1 MESKENMRVL
11 FPTLP
16 RLYAL
21 VALQW
26 APQDDLSVSLPGK
39 IQECI
44 SRGDPVASPR
54 HLCRAESRD

>member
-1 MESKENMRVL
+1 MRVL

-26 APQDDLSVSLPGK
+26 APQDDLSVSYLAK
-39 IQECI
+39 
-44 SRGDPVASPR
+44 SRSASPGVIPWLLQGTSAGR
-54 HLCRAESRD
+54 KAEIRP